1 MVEFNPPTENPDNE
15 FLAHPT
21 NGLVI
26 PAETNQRYKPSISTK
41 IAIRSWESQKK
52 QDIPPPFLKNYWSST
67 IIFIRLGIG
76 LVCGHHSH
84 TPPPTNGDRN
94 DYINSELF

>member
-15 FLAHPT
+15 CLYPLK

-41 IAIRSWESQKK
+41 IAMRSWESQNKTRYPSLPFSK
-52 QDIPPPFLKNYWSST
+52 ITDHPPVFL
-67 IIFIRLGIG
+67 
-76 LVCGHHSH
+76 
-84 TPPPTNGDRN
+84 
-94 DYINSELF
+94 

>member
-15 FLAHPT
+15 FLAPPT

-41 IAIRSWESQKK
+41 IAMRS
-52 QDIPPPFLKNYWSST
+52 
-67 IIFIRLGIG
+67 
-76 LVCGHHSH
+76 
-84 TPPPTNGDRN
+84 
-94 DYINSELF
+94 